1 MTQNL
6 ENDKI
11 NNNESEEDSLYEGSL
26 PDAFETESN
35 DSDYSF
41 DDQEDKEQQDLFMGD
56 FEDEEKETDVVFDDG
71 GYDNLSREFRDE
83 LYAEDFDERF
93 DSAGSDSD
101 DE

>member
-1 MTQNL
+1 MKAKKTHC
-6 ENDKI
+6 
-11 NNNESEEDSLYEGSL
+11 YEGSL
-26 PDAFETESN
+26 QDVFETESN
-35 DSDYSF
+35 DSDYPF

-71 GYDNLSREFRDE
+71 DYDNLSREFRDE